1 MGLGSEKLTPV
12 PGSMGQKKKGI
23 GSRIR
28 NTVAGET
35 DIHDTAA

>member
-12 PGSMGQKKKGI
+12 PGSMGQKSI